1 MRSGFV
7 AVVGRP
13 NVGKST
19 LVNRLVGHKVSITSS
34 RPQTTRSTI
43 RGVITHR
50 GLSGE
55 PEWQMVLI
63 DTPGL
68 HRPRTELGSRLN
80 RLVYGS
86 LSEADAVIFVI
97 DATGPIG
104 PGDRLIAERLAE
116 ADAPVVMAVNKIDAA
131 VRGEIV
137 AQLTLAAEW
146 DFVAY
151 MPVSALDGEGVG
163 ALVDEVEPLL
173 PEGPLY
179 FPSDQWS
186 DQPELLVVA
195 EIIREKFLERLR
207 AELPHSL
214 MVRVED
220 IDERDD
226 GLVTIVAD
234 VIVERKSQRGIVIG
248 KGGSLL
254 QLAGSEARHELESLL
269 GARVNLQLQVSVE
282 KDWQRRPVLL
292 DRLGFQEG

>member
-19 LVNRLVGHKVSITSS
+19 LVNRLVGHKVSIISS

-43 RGVITHR
+43 RGVLTHR
-50 GLSGE
+50 DPEGE
-55 PEWQMVLI
+55 PDWQMVLV

-86 LSEADAVIFVI
+86 LAEADAVVFVV

-116 ADAPVVMAVNKIDAA
+116 AESPVVVAVNKIDLAS
-131 VRGEIV
+131 RGEVIS
-137 AQLTLAAEW
+137 QLTTAAEW
-146 DFVAY
+146 DFHAY
-151 MPVSALDGEGVG
+151 VPMSAQEGDGVE
-163 ALVDEVEPLL
+163 ALVEEVEPLL
-173 PEGPLY
+173 PDGPMY
-179 FPSDQWS
+179 FPADQWS
-186 DQPELLVVA
+186 DQPEAVVMA

-207 AELPHSL
+207 NELPHSL
-214 MVRVED
+214 VVRVED
-220 IDERDD
+220 VDERDD
-226 GLVTIVAD
+226 GLVTIHAD

-254 QLAGSEARHELESLL
+254 KLAGSEARQELEALL

-282 KDWQRRPVLL
+282 KDWQRRPVML
-292 DRLGFQEG
+292 DRLGFQDG